1 MMDDFARVL
10 RMLLVFLIL
19 FAFSTLVMTGVCLA
33 VSESEAE
40 LRIEEA
46 EMAVSSA
53 YVAVLEAEKSGVDV
67 SGLLMNLTYGG
78 NFLAEAQMRYRN
90 GDFGGAVYYADLSVQ
105 SVMGLVEEAE
115 QLEALAIAENEDR
128 YFLTVAFS
136 GVAVVV
142 IVFGGVVGWRVFKE
156 RYFGKVLKM
165 KPEEVKG

>member
-1 MMDDFARVL
+1 MMSGFARVL

-19 FAFSTLVMTGVCLA
+19 FAFLTLAMTGVCLV

-46 EMAVSSA
+46 EVAVSSA
-53 YVAVLEAEKSGVDV
+53 YVAVLEAEKSGADV

-90 GDFGGAVYYADLSVQ
+90 GDFGGGVYYADLSVQ

-115 QLEALAIAENEDR
+115 QLRVLAIAENEDR
-128 YFLTVAFS
+128 YFLTVATS

-142 IVFGGVVGWRVFKE
+142 IVFGGVVGWRFFKE
-156 RYFGKVLKM
+156 RYFEKVLKM